1 MRRVGDW
8 HSESH
13 GQEERRALTRDTV
26 VAVVVDAGSK
36 PKGNAGKKAGGSKP
50 KKAGMFKALKK
61 QEKRA
66 GVVGADKNDPHSSK
80 RKAKV
85 AKRPAPVSDEFRNF
99 DERMAAKSAR
109 RPGVVPKAA
118 AVAPPT
124 FVMAAPTFQFNSN
137 PVQPTPVPREVEGFH
152 GFMSALEA
160 PRDAP
165 AVNPNNAARQPKPVQ
180 PEYRGSNVFAVLDD
194 ARAAGW
200 VAKPPPSPRTIT
212 EIYGFYDFSKINFSH
227 LTDQIPTWIAMYF
240 VVAFSSSLDV
250 AAVETALGKPL
261 DHNHELQTVGISNL
275 LSGLGGGFTGSY
287 LFSQTIFTLRG
298 KLDTRYVGL
307 IVFALEIAIV
317 LSPFSIIAYVP
328 KVFFGALQMLVCL
341 DLMLEWLYHARNK
354 LLPREYGIV
363 WFTFLSMVFVNL
375 EGGILIGIVVAG
387 FNFIYSYVATS
398 NIHRVMKRSRV
409 ERDLRERVL
418 LQNMRMSIVT
428 LELEGYIFFGSSV
441 KVMDEVR
448 RHVLVTTTEKQEAQT
463 STLSGASPLLSRRHA
478 PSPYVARSLEDTFN
492 DDLATLDSVFD
503 DQEIHGYSSTPKA
516 GKSGQAA
523 LHAARTRYFILDFE
537 KVSGVDA
544 TAVRSCFNATKELLA
559 QHGIALIFASVPT
572 DAERLLRVHDVIEK
586 EDGSGTGSLVFDTLD
601 KALEWCEDE
610 LLVSEGVLPLSE
622 STPALAVNGGNEG
635 QHWQLLD
642 ELLPRPDGSHRKD
655 DKSALTNSDGTQLPA
670 CNEAGAVL
678 TRELGEMYVTHSLK
692 QEGETLYRAG
702 GLVNGVYFIGYGK
715 VDVFMPS
722 KIHEGLGPGFRGR
735 KRITRVCQGGLVGAS
750 EMILHK
756 RHQFTA
762 PGSGTQL
769 HLLPKQVSLR
779 ADAEG
784 APYLGCALPAGNVA
798 VHGHCVNTTT
808 KQQGVVNHPT
818 ALSPGSADGGGGGKS
833 HATESGP
840 GQRARTLRDV
850 TDLSSA
856 SASAS
861 SGVRAAAAAA
871 VAATSV
877 PAAAPRS
884 IGFYCYEGWT
894 CSTARRRP
902 ARRCPPARER
912 AVDVPQRAV
921 GAAGVLE
928 EELSLRVVDLGVD
941 GGHCAVLE
949 HQVALRRAA
958 HHEGAVDVVVHEH
971 LVAELVAR
979 GQVERGRRVL
989 GDDLEHDAGRVE
1001 AVGQQR
1007 QHLAVGQARLARVR
1021 GLADGAGA
1029 RVALV
1034 QHGADLVLLAHLQGA
1049 MSGLSSSVSS

>member
-1 MRRVGDW
+1 MDSTGATARTPRTRRRDFG
-8 HSESH
+8 SLLLPESPA
-13 GQEERRALTRDTV
+13 GTLGRTYDGSTPLSLRGL
-26 VAVVVDAGSK
+26 VAV
-36 PKGNAGKKAGGSKP
+36 AGGHMKTPRHSYHP
-50 KKAGMFKALKK
+50 R
-61 QEKRA
+61 RA
-66 GVVGADKNDPHSSK
+66 GVAASSMDDLVVDVEESSALLRPQDGPALSPTQRKVKIGVYGVLNTVILVPLMISFAQIIFRDPEFQPYMNDLVKLVLVSAAVHQICFSCVSSLPFAMGQVQDAGLIFLSAMCSSIIKTLHELRGDAFSMEEVLATTLFTMAVSTAVLGAALIVTGKLRLASFVQYLPMPVVGGYLAFIGFYAMEAGLSMMTTESIKEPADWVKLADWNALMLS
-80 RKAKV
+80 V
-85 AKRPAPVSDEFRNF
+85 
-99 DERMAAKSAR
+99 
-109 RPGVVPKAA
+109 PGVFAGTTIFWVNSRWDHMAVMPCCLAA
-118 AVAPPT
+118 MLIT
-124 FVMAAPTFQFNSN
+124 FYGLLLVTGTS
-137 PVQPTPVPREVEGFH
+137 
-152 GFMSALEA
+152 
-160 PRDAP
+160 
-165 AVNPNNAARQPKPVQ
+165 
-180 PEYRGSNVFAVLDD
+180 LDD

-418 LQNMRMSIVT
+418 LQNIRMSIVT

-762 PGSGTQL
+762 QA
-769 HLLPKQVSLR
+769 R
-779 ADAEG
+779 APSSIFFLSKSHYARMQK
-784 APYLGCALPAGNVA
+784 A
-798 VHGHCVNTTT
+798 
-808 KQQGVVNHPT
+808 HPT
-818 ALSPGSADGGGGGKS
+818 LA
-833 HATESGP
+833 
-840 GQRARTLRDV
+840 ARFQQAMLQ
-850 TDLSSA
+850 SMA
-856 SASAS
+856 
-861 SGVRAAAAAA
+861 
-871 VAATSV
+871 
-877 PAAAPRS
+877 
-884 IGFYCYEGWT
+884 I
-894 CSTARRRP
+894 
-902 ARRCPPARER
+902 
-912 AVDVPQRAV
+912 
-921 GAAGVLE
+921 GVLE
-928 EELSLRVVDLGVD
+928 SNLT
-941 GGHCAVLE
+941 
-949 HQVALRRAA
+949 
-958 HHEGAVDVVVHEH
+958 
-971 LVAELVAR
+971 
-979 GQVERGRRVL
+979 
-989 GDDLEHDAGRVE
+989 DD
-1001 AVGQQR
+1001 
-1007 QHLAVGQARLARVR
+1007 
-1021 GLADGAGA
+1021 
-1029 RVALV
+1029 
-1034 QHGADLVLLAHLQGA
+1034 
-1049 MSGLSSSVSS
+1049 

>member
-1 MRRVGDW
+1 MDSTGATARTPRTRRSPLPGRRDFGSLLLPESPAGTLGRTYDGNTPLSMRGLPPVAGGHMKTPR
-8 HSESH
+8 HSYH
-13 GQEERRALTRDTV
+13 PRRAGAASSLDDI
-26 VAVVVDAGSK
+26 VVDVEENSSLLHPKDGPVLSPTQRKIKIGVYGVLNTVILVPLMISFAQIIFRDPEFQPYMNDLVKLVLVSAAVHQICFTCVSSLPFAMGQVQDAGLIFLSAMSSSIIK
-36 PKGNAGKKAGGSKP
+36 SLHDMRGDAFSMEEVLATTLFTMAVSTAALGAALIVTGKLRLASFVQYLP
-50 KKAGMFKALKK
+50 MP
-61 QEKRA
+61 
-66 GVVGADKNDPHSSK
+66 VVGGYLAFIGFYAMEAGLSMMTTQSIKEPADWVKLADWDALVLS
-80 RKAKV
+80 V
-85 AKRPAPVSDEFRNF
+85 
-99 DERMAAKSAR
+99 
-109 RPGVVPKAA
+109 PGVIAGTAIFWVNSRWDHMAVMPCCLAA
-118 AVAPPT
+118 MLTT
-124 FVMAAPTFQFNSN
+124 FY
-137 PVQPTPVPREVEGFH
+137 
-152 GFMSALEA
+152 ALLLVTGTSLE
-160 PRDAP
+160 
-165 AVNPNNAARQPKPVQ
+165 
-180 PEYRGSNVFAVLDD
+180 D

-200 VAKPPPSPRTIT
+200 VAEPPPSPRTIAQ
-212 EIYGFYDFSKINFSH
+212 IYGFYDFSKINFSH

-287 LFSQTIFTLRG
+287 LFSQTIFTLRS

-307 IVFALEIAIV
+307 IVFFLEIAIV

-363 WFTFLSMVFVNL
+363 WLTFLSMVFVNL
-375 EGGILIGIVVAG
+375 ELGIVVGIVIAG

-398 NIHRVMKRSRV
+398 SVHRVMKRSRV

-463 STLSGASPLLSRRHA
+463 STLSGASPLLSRRNA

-503 DQEIHGYSSTPKA
+503 AQEIHGYSSTPKA
-516 GKSGQAA
+516 GKSGHAA

-622 STPALAVNGGNEG
+622 SAPALAVNGSNEG

-642 ELLPRPDGSHRKD
+642 ELLPRPDGSHLKD
-655 DKSALTNSDGTQLPA
+655 DSLVRTTSDGTQLPNA
-670 CNEAGAVL
+670 NVL

-762 PGSGTQL
+762 QA
-769 HLLPKQVSLR
+769 R
-779 ADAEG
+779 AASSIFFLSKSHY
-784 APYLGCALPAGNVA
+784 ARMQKA
-798 VHGHCVNTTT
+798 
-808 KQQGVVNHPT
+808 HPT
-818 ALSPGSADGGGGGKS
+818 LA
-833 HATESGP
+833 
-840 GQRARTLRDV
+840 ARFQQAMLQ
-850 TDLSSA
+850 SMA
-856 SASAS
+856 
-861 SGVRAAAAAA
+861 
-871 VAATSV
+871 
-877 PAAAPRS
+877 
-884 IGFYCYEGWT
+884 I
-894 CSTARRRP
+894 
-902 ARRCPPARER
+902 
-912 AVDVPQRAV
+912 
-921 GAAGVLE
+921 GVLE
-928 EELSLRVVDLGVD
+928 SNM
-941 GGHCAVLE
+941 A
-949 HQVALRRAA
+949 
-958 HHEGAVDVVVHEH
+958 
-971 LVAELVAR
+971 
-979 GQVERGRRVL
+979 
-989 GDDLEHDAGRVE
+989 DD
-1001 AVGQQR
+1001 
-1007 QHLAVGQARLARVR
+1007 
-1021 GLADGAGA
+1021 
-1029 RVALV
+1029 
-1034 QHGADLVLLAHLQGA
+1034 
-1049 MSGLSSSVSS
+1049 